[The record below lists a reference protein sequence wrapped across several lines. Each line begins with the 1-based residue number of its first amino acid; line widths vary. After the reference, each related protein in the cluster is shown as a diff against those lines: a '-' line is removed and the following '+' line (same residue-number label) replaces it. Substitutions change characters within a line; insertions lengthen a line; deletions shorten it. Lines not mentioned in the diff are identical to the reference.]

1 MLKIDRRIIFLV
13 IGLCT
18 LLPLL
23 YPVGL
28 PIKISSE
35 VRGVYNHI
43 ESLPE
48 RAVFFMSF
56 DFDPASKPE
65 LHPQA
70 IALLRH
76 AFRKNLRVVTMTLW
90 VTGTGLADQIVTQ
103 VAKEMGKENGKD
115 YVFLGW
121 SPGNTAVIINLGQ
134 NLHNTFP
141 SDYGGKPTKGLPVL
155 DGVQSLK
162 DVTYLVSLG
171 AGNPGVEAWYVFGKD
186 KYKFEMG
193 GGCTG
198 VMAPGL
204 YPQRPHRR
212 PARRGGIRKLD
223 RSEGQGCGRHG
234 CAVGDACGHHCFGD
248 HLQPLLLQH
257 ATCGTASEWVSG
269 PASPLCSPNAHT
281 GLNQIVIR
289 TVGARCMRAV
299 GDSSGPLWG

>member
-1 MLKIDRRIIFLV
+1 MTFSERMLKIDRRIIFLV

-35 VRGVYNHI
+35 VRGVYDHI

-48 RAVFFMSF
+48 RSVFFLSL

-90 VTGTGLADQIVTQ
+90 VSGTGLADQIVTQ

-134 NLHNTFP
+134 NLYATFP

-162 DVTYLVSLG
+162 DVTYMVSLG

-204 YPQRPHRR
+204 YPLLRSGQINGLIGGLRGAAEYESLIGQKGKAVAGMDAQSATHVAIIVLVIMCNLFYFSSRR
-212 PARRGGIRKLD
+212 AARQESQL
-223 RSEGQGCGRHG
+223 S
-234 CAVGDACGHHCFGD
+234 
-248 HLQPLLLQH
+248 
-257 ATCGTASEWVSG
+257 
-269 PASPLCSPNAHT
+269 
-281 GLNQIVIR
+281 
-289 TVGARCMRAV
+289 
-299 GDSSGPLWG
+299 

>member
-1 MLKIDRRIIFLV
+1 MTFAERMLKIDRRIIFLV

-28 PIKISSE
+28 PVRISSE
-35 VRGVYNHI
+35 VRSVYDHI

-48 RAVFFMSF
+48 RSVFLLSL

-76 AFRKNLRVVTMTLW
+76 AFRNNLRVVAMTLW
-90 VTGTGLADQIVTQ
+90 VAGTGMADQLLTQ
-103 VAKEMGKENGKD
+103 VAKEMGRENGKD

-121 SPGNTAVIINLGQ
+121 SPGGTAVIINMGQ
-134 NLHNTFP
+134 NLYNTFP
-141 SDYGGKPTKGLPVL
+141 SDYGGKSTKGLPVL
-155 DGVQSLK
+155 DGVQSLR
-162 DVTYLVSLG
+162 DITYMVSLA

-186 KYKFEMG
+186 KYKFELG

-204 YPQRPHRR
+204 YPLLRSGQINGLIGGLRGAAEYESLIGQKGKAVAGMDAQSATHVAIVVLVIICNLFYLSLRR
-212 PARRGGIRKLD
+212 AARQ
-223 RSEGQGCGRHG
+223 QGR
-234 CAVGDACGHHCFGD
+234 
-248 HLQPLLLQH
+248 
-257 ATCGTASEWVSG
+257 
-269 PASPLCSPNAHT
+269 
-281 GLNQIVIR
+281 
-289 TVGARCMRAV
+289 
-299 GDSSGPLWG
+299 

>member
-1 MLKIDRRIIFLV
+1 VTFADRMLKIDRRIIFLV

-28 PIKISSE
+28 PIKISPE
-35 VRGVYNHI
+35 VQRVYDHI

-48 RAVFFMSF
+48 GSVFLLSF

-65 LHPQA
+65 LYPQS
-70 IALLRH
+70 ISLLRH
-76 AFRKNLRVVTMTLW
+76 AFRKNLRVVAMTLW
-90 VTGTGLADQIVTQ
+90 VSGTGLAEQIITQ
-103 VAKEMGKENGKD
+103 VAKDMGKENGKD

-121 SPGNTAVIINLGQ
+121 SPGNTAVIINMGQ
-134 NLHNTFP
+134 NLYQTFP
-141 SDYGGKPTKGLPVL
+141 TDYTGKATKDLPVL

-162 DVTYLVSLG
+162 DITYMISLG

-204 YPQRPHRR
+204 YPLLRSGQINGLIGGLRGAAEYEILVGEKGQAVAGMDAQSATHVAIVVLVMICNVFYFMLRR
-212 PARRGGIRKLD
+212 QKGG
-223 RSEGQGCGRHG
+223 
-234 CAVGDACGHHCFGD
+234 
-248 HLQPLLLQH
+248 
-257 ATCGTASEWVSG
+257 
-269 PASPLCSPNAHT
+269 
-281 GLNQIVIR
+281 
-289 TVGARCMRAV
+289 
-299 GDSSGPLWG
+299 

>member
-1 MLKIDRRIIFLV
+1 MTFAERMLKIDRRIIFLV

-28 PIKISSE
+28 PIKISPE
-35 VRGVYNHI
+35 VQSVYDHI

-48 RAVFFMSF
+48 GSVFLLSF

-65 LHPQA
+65 LYPQS

-76 AFRKNLRVVTMTLW
+76 AFRKNLRVVAMTLW
-90 VTGTGLADQIVTQ
+90 VSGTGLADQIITQ
-103 VAKEMGKENGKD
+103 VAKDMGKENGKD

-121 SPGNTAVIINLGQ
+121 SPGNTAVIINMGQ
-134 NLHNTFP
+134 NLYQTFP
-141 SDYGGKPTKGLPVL
+141 SDYGGKATKGLPVL

-162 DVTYLVSLG
+162 DVTYMISLG

-204 YPQRPHRR
+204 YPLLRSGQINGLIGGL
-212 PARRGGIRKLD
+212 RGAAEYEILVGEKGKAVAGMDAQSATHVAIVVLVMICNVFYFMLRQ
-223 RSEGQGCGRHG
+223 QGKSQG
-234 CAVGDACGHHCFGD
+234 
-248 HLQPLLLQH
+248 
-257 ATCGTASEWVSG
+257 
-269 PASPLCSPNAHT
+269 
-281 GLNQIVIR
+281 
-289 TVGARCMRAV
+289 
-299 GDSSGPLWG
+299 

>member
-1 MLKIDRRIIFLV
+1 MTFTERMLKIDRRIIFLV

-48 RAVFFMSF
+48 RSVFFMSF

-134 NLHNTFP
+134 NLYNTFP

-162 DVTYLVSLG
+162 DVAYLVSLG

-204 YPQRPHRR
+204 YPLLRSGQINGLIGGL
-212 PARRGGIRKLD
+212 RGAAEYESLIDQKGKAVAGMDAQSVTHVAIIVLVIICNLFYFSMRQQK
-223 RSEGQGCGRHG
+223 GVAQG
-234 CAVGDACGHHCFGD
+234 
-248 HLQPLLLQH
+248 
-257 ATCGTASEWVSG
+257 
-269 PASPLCSPNAHT
+269 
-281 GLNQIVIR
+281 
-289 TVGARCMRAV
+289 
-299 GDSSGPLWG
+299 

>member
-1 MLKIDRRIIFLV
+1 MTFSERMLKIDRRIIFLV

-35 VRGVYNHI
+35 VRGVYDHI

-48 RAVFFMSF
+48 RSVFFMSF

-134 NLHNTFP
+134 NLYNTFP

-204 YPQRPHRR
+204 YPLLRSGQINGLIGGLRGAAEYESLIDQKGKAVAGMDAQSATHVAIIVLVIICNLFYFSMRR
-212 PARRGGIRKLD
+212 TAR
-223 RSEGQGCGRHG
+223 Q
-234 CAVGDACGHHCFGD
+234 
-248 HLQPLLLQH
+248 Q
-257 ATCGTASEWVSG
+257 SG
-269 PASPLCSPNAHT
+269 
-281 GLNQIVIR
+281 
-289 TVGARCMRAV
+289 
-299 GDSSGPLWG
+299 

>member
-1 MLKIDRRIIFLV
+1 MTLSERMLKIDRRIIFLV

-28 PIKISSE
+28 PIKITSE
-35 VRGVYNHI
+35 VRGVYDYI

-48 RAVFFMSF
+48 RSVFLLSI

-76 AFRKNLRVVTMTLW
+76 AFRKNLRVIAMTLW
-90 VTGTGLADQIVTQ
+90 VSGTGMADQLVTQ
-103 VAKEMGKENGKD
+103 VAKEMGKEYGKD

-121 SPGNTAVIINLGQ
+121 SPGGQAVIINMGQ
-134 NLHNTFP
+134 NLYSAFP
-141 SDYGGKPTKGLPVL
+141 SDYSGKPTKDLPILADVRN
-155 DGVQSLK
+155 LK
-162 DVTYLVSLG
+162 DVAYMVSLG
-171 AGNPGVEAWYVFGKD
+171 AGKPGVEEWYVFGKD

-204 YPQRPHRR
+204 YPLLRSGQINGLIGGLRGAAEYESLIGQKGKAVAGMDAQSATHVAIIMLVIMCNLFYFSLRQQR
-212 PARRGGIRKLD
+212 
-223 RSEGQGCGRHG
+223 GQG
-234 CAVGDACGHHCFGD
+234 
-248 HLQPLLLQH
+248 
-257 ATCGTASEWVSG
+257 
-269 PASPLCSPNAHT
+269 
-281 GLNQIVIR
+281 
-289 TVGARCMRAV
+289 
-299 GDSSGPLWG
+299 

>member
-1 MLKIDRRIIFLV
+1 MAFSERMLKIDRRIIFLV

-48 RAVFFMSF
+48 RSVLFMSF

-134 NLHNTFP
+134 NLYSTFP
-141 SDYGGKPTKGLPVL
+141 SDYGGKPTNGLPVL

-162 DVTYLVSLG
+162 DVTYMVSLG

-204 YPQRPHRR
+204 YPLLRSGQINGLIGGLRGAAEYESLIDQKGKAVAGMDAQSATHVAIIVLVIICNVFYFSMRR
-212 PARRGGIRKLD
+212 AAGKQSQLG
-223 RSEGQGCGRHG
+223 S
-234 CAVGDACGHHCFGD
+234 
-248 HLQPLLLQH
+248 
-257 ATCGTASEWVSG
+257 
-269 PASPLCSPNAHT
+269 
-281 GLNQIVIR
+281 
-289 TVGARCMRAV
+289 
-299 GDSSGPLWG
+299 

>member
-1 MLKIDRRIIFLV
+1 MTFSERMLKIDRRIIFLV

-35 VRGVYNHI
+35 VRGVYDHI

-48 RAVFFMSF
+48 RSVFLLSI

-65 LHPQA
+65 LYPQA

-90 VTGTGLADQIVTQ
+90 VSGTGMADQLVTQ
-103 VAKEMGKENGKD
+103 VANEMGKENGKD

-121 SPGNTAVIINLGQ
+121 SPGGQAVIINMGQ
-134 NLHNTFP
+134 DLSTAFP
-141 SDYGGKPTKGLPVL
+141 SDYSGRPTKELPVL
-155 DGVQSLK
+155 SGVRNLK
-162 DVTYLVSLG
+162 DVGYMVSLG
-171 AGNPGVEAWYVFGKD
+171 AGRPGVEEWYVFGKD
-186 KYKFEMG
+186 KYKFELG

-204 YPQRPHRR
+204 YPLLRSGQINGLIGGLRGAAEYESLIGQKGQAVAGMDAQSATHIAIIVLVFICNLFYLSLRR
-212 PARRGGIRKLD
+212 AARAQ
-223 RSEGQGCGRHG
+223 GQ
-234 CAVGDACGHHCFGD
+234 V
-248 HLQPLLLQH
+248 
-257 ATCGTASEWVSG
+257 
-269 PASPLCSPNAHT
+269 
-281 GLNQIVIR
+281 
-289 TVGARCMRAV
+289 
-299 GDSSGPLWG
+299 

>member
-1 MLKIDRRIIFLV
+1 MTFSERMLKIDRRIIFLV

-28 PIKISSE
+28 PIRISSE
-35 VRGVYNHI
+35 VRGVYDHI

-48 RAVFFMSF
+48 RSVFFLSL

-76 AFRKNLRVVTMTLW
+76 AFRKNLRVVAMTLW

-134 NLHNTFP
+134 NLYNTFP
-141 SDYGGKPTKGLPVL
+141 SDYGGKPTKGLSVL
-155 DGVQSLK
+155 EGVQSLK
-162 DVTYLVSLG
+162 DVTYMVSLG

-204 YPQRPHRR
+204 YPLLRSGQINGLIGGLRGAAEYESLIDQKGKAVAGMDAQSATHIAIIVLVMICNVFYFSMRQA
-212 PARRGGIRKLD
+212 ARQERQLG
-223 RSEGQGCGRHG
+223 
-234 CAVGDACGHHCFGD
+234 
-248 HLQPLLLQH
+248 
-257 ATCGTASEWVSG
+257 
-269 PASPLCSPNAHT
+269 
-281 GLNQIVIR
+281 
-289 TVGARCMRAV
+289 
-299 GDSSGPLWG
+299 